1 MSSRVSSIS
10 YWHPASIP
18 ALVRR
23 PVKALRGANP
33 ADLPVE
39 QPFKFELVINER
51 TVKAFARAEAKR
63 QAAK

>member
-1 MSSRVSSIS
+1 
-10 YWHPASIP
+10 
-18 ALVRR
+18 VRR

-39 QPFKFELVINER
+39 QPPKFELVINER

-63 QAAK
+63 QDAE